1 MYTEKY
7 NKVKARLEQ
16 HLSEALVNLPIYD
29 WFMIAVNG
37 SYNYDMDTEYSDIDS
52 KLLVIPSLEQLVSG
66 KRINEL
72 YCMKDNGEHV
82 EVKDIRNYFDVMLK
96 QNVNFVETLYAQV
109 WIINPKYMDLFSV
122 LFNMRDV
129 ISNCNPKA
137 TVNCIQGMAK
147 QRRIQM
153 LRDSPVRHDSIVRH
167 GYDTKSFY
175 HLVRMC
181 VFGIRYMCGVDYQEC
196 LLNTQV
202 PGLKN
207 YILAAKNPE
216 ESHSLR
222 QIEEVAD
229 FYLHE
234 LDRNIQSYLEDLR
247 PFEEDYAR
255 LAADVCD
262 ILDML
267 AFKIIK
273 RAISKEY
280 NG

>member
-1 MYTEKY
+1 MDTEKY
-7 NKVKARLEQ
+7 NKVKVRLEQ

-37 SYNYDMDTEYSDIDS
+37 SYNYGMDTEHSDTDS

-66 KRINEL
+66 RRINEL

-122 LFNMRDV
+122 LFNM
-129 ISNCNPKA
+129 
-137 TVNCIQGMAK
+137 
-147 QRRIQM
+147 
-153 LRDSPVRHDSIVRH
+153 H
-167 GYDTKSFY
+167 
-175 HLVRMC
+175 
-181 VFGIRYMCGVDYQEC
+181 
-196 LLNTQV
+196 
-202 PGLKN
+202 
-207 YILAAKNPE
+207 
-216 ESHSLR
+216 
-222 QIEEVAD
+222 
-229 FYLHE
+229 
-234 LDRNIQSYLEDLR
+234 LEDLR

-255 LAADVCD
+255 LAADVRD

>member
-1 MYTEKY
+1 MDTEKY

-37 SYNYDMDTEYSDIDS
+37 SYNYDMDTEHSDIDS

-137 TVNCIQGMAK
+137 TVNCIQGMAR

-167 GYDTKSFY
+167 GYDIKSFY

-181 VFGIRYMCGVDYQEC
+181 VFGIRYMRGVDYQEC
-196 LLNTQV
+196 LLNTQI

-216 ESHSLR
+216 ENYSLR

-255 LAADVCD
+255 LAADVRD

>member
-1 MYTEKY
+1 MDTEKY

-66 KRINEL
+66 RRINKL

-82 EVKDIRNYFDVMLK
+82 EVKDIRNYFDVLPR

-109 WIINPKYMDLFSV
+109 WIVNPKYMDLFSV

-137 TVNCIQGMAK
+137 TINCIQSMARQK
-147 QRRIQM
+147 RIQM
-153 LRDSPVRHDSIVRH
+153 LRDSPGRHDSIVRH
-167 GYDTKSFY
+167 GYDTKSFH

-181 VFGIRYMCGVDYQEC
+181 VFGIRYMRGVDYQEC

-216 ESHSLR
+216 ENHSLR

-229 FYLHE
+229 FYLRE
-234 LDRNIQSYLEDLR
+234 LDKNVQSYLGALR

-255 LAADVCD
+255 LAADVYD